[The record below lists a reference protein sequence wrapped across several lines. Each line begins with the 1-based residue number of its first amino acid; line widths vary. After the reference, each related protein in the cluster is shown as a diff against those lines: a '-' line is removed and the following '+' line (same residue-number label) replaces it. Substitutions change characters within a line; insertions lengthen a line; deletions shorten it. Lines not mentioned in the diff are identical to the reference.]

1 MSWEIHKIRRVDMRE
16 LEFDYESLV
25 VICDNKTRQFTFKR
39 FLDILRVLYNAMP
52 NPVTSDELLAIGGY
66 ASITSLRH
74 AFMVMK
80 KTLGPNFPY
89 ELKNQHGVG
98 YMMIARK

>member
-1 MSWEIHKIRRVDMRE
+1 MHE

-25 VICDNKTRQFTFKR
+25 VICGNKTRQFTFKR
-39 FLDILRVLYNAMP
+39 FLDILRVLYHSMP
-52 NPVTSDELLAIGGY
+52 NPVTSNELLAIGSY